1 MGYAVYHMEKGKGGS
16 GGIGKHIDRKESI
29 NGYTTFEHHN
39 RKETKNNKSYILNKH
54 CEKSLP
60 QAIKDR
66 IKEGYKGD
74 KTIRKDAVRFQTH
87 ILTGSHEQMKAIFAD
102 ENKRQQW
109 IKANKEWISERY
121 GQENIVRFTLHVDEK
136 TPHIHVVTVPI
147 TKDGRLSAKEY
158 ANGKKALR
166 DMQTDYANKMEQF
179 DLKRGL
185 ERKGISHE
193 TATEYYARQKEAE
206 NVFKK
211 TSIGLVQPTKKIF
224 GIANRKEIVRQNKEL
239 ANMAVGLVAVNH
251 KQSKELKEAVER
263 ADWMQGRTEYAESEK
278 EAIHRILNDL
288 DEKLKNPN
296 YLKAELKELER
307 QEIYKKEMEAEERAR
322 EKERAEREA
331 NEQLKKENVPEYD
344 EEMRNYLYDDD
355 IEEEEEIKQKRGVRR

>member
-39 RKETKNNKSYILNKH
+39 RKKTKNNKSYILNKH

-66 IKEGYKGD
+66 IKEGYKGE
-74 KTIRKDAVRFQTH
+74 KAIRKDAVRFQTH
-87 ILTGSHEQMKAIFAD
+87 ILTGSHEQMKEIFAD
-102 ENKRQQW
+102 EKRKEQW
-109 IKANKEWISERY
+109 IEANKQWMQERY
-121 GQENIVRFTLHVDEK
+121 GKENIVRFTLHVDEK
-136 TPHIHVVTVPI
+136 TPHIHAVTVPL
-147 TKDGRLSAKEY
+147 TRDGRLSAKEY

-185 ERKGISHE
+185 ERTGISHE

-211 TSIGLVQPTKKIF
+211 KSIGLVQPTKKIF

-263 ADWMQGRTEYAESEK
+263 ADWMQGRTEHAESEK
-278 EAIHRILNDL
+278 KIIHGILNDL
-288 DEKLKNPN
+288 DEKLKDPN
-296 YLKAELKELER
+296 YLKTELKELER
-307 QEIYKKEMEAEERAR
+307 QENERRDWAEEERIR
-322 EKERAEREA
+322 ERDRAEREVS
-331 NEQLKKENVPEYD
+331 EQLKQEAVPDY

-355 IEEEEEIKQKRGVRR
+355 IEEEEEIKQRRGVRR